1 MTFSETSFASF
12 VFNSDGISSFN
23 IQGTQKAGS
32 ILKANEIGTTG
43 QVSVIGY
50 FLPLF
55 GVVGGAMFFD
65 EELDA
70 SVLLGGVLI
79 LFAMTAIARGSIPFR
94 NKRKE
99 SDA

>member
-1 MTFSETSFASF
+1 M
-12 VFNSDGISSFN
+12 G
-23 IQGTQKAGS
+23 
-32 ILKANEIGTTG
+32 
-43 QVSVIGY
+43 
-50 FLPLF
+50 F

-94 NKRKE
+94 NKRKIP
-99 SDA
+99 DA

>member
-1 MTFSETSFASF
+1 MAYPHAFRLWSGHIFIFS
-12 VFNSDGISSFN
+12 VNS
-23 IQGTQKAGS
+23 
-32 ILKANEIGTTG
+32 KANEIGTTG

-55 GVVGGAMFFD
+55 GVVGGAMFFN

-70 SVLLGGVLI
+70 SVLLGAVLI

-94 NKRKE
+94 NKRKI
-99 SDA
+99 SNG

>member
-1 MTFSETSFASF
+1 MAYPYAFCFWF
-12 VFNSDGISSFN
+12 DHIFIFFIDF
-23 IQGTQKAGS
+23 K
-32 ILKANEIGTTG
+32 KANEIGTTG

-65 EELDA
+65 EELNA

-99 SDA
+99 SHA

>member
-1 MTFSETSFASF
+1 MAFPMLFAFGLITYLSFL
-12 VFNSDGISSFN
+12 
-23 IQGTQKAGS
+23 S

-70 SVLLGGVLI
+70 SFSSRRCTYPIRYDCNRSRIYPLSEQ
-79 LFAMTAIARGSIPFR
+79 T
-94 NKRKE
+94 
-99 SDA
+99 

>member
-1 MTFSETSFASF
+1 MLLAFGLITYLSFL
-12 VFNSDGISSFN
+12 
-23 IQGTQKAGS
+23 S

-79 LFAMTAIARGSIPFR
+79 LSAMTAIARGSAPFR
-94 NKRKE
+94 NKHKV